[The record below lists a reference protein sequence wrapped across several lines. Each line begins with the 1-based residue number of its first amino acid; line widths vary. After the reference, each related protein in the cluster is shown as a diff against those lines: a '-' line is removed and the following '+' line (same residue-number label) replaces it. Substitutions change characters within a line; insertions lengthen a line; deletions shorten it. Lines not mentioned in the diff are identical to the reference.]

1 MEEEIRKKLTADPD
15 GLLSYEYIANHI
27 DTVESDL
34 PWLVDNMIRVD
45 LTGQFVISAARY
57 LYAIDPQTFAEAI
70 DRLIKAGIDKDR
82 ERRYL
87 SRSVLMKHNKI
98 FAPVVLALA
107 FALGC
112 GIWAYSR
119 SKSKVVMTSQITS
132 QTPVMEPGDAL
143 VDIKTSMGDIR
154 VRLFGDTPRHR
165 DNFLK
170 LVKDGYYN
178 DVLFHRVINE
188 FMVQT
193 GDPDSKNAPAGKRLG
208 TGDPGYTLEAE
219 IVYPKHFH
227 HRGALAAARQGDQ
240 VNPQRRSSGSQFYIV
255 TGKAYSEQQLKQME
269 QQMQMAA
276 KQHIFDSLATQHRDS
291 IITLRKNRDQAGLQ
305 ALQEELIALTEKQA
319 AENPVTLTDQ
329 QKQAYT
335 TVGGTPHLDNQYT
348 VFGEVVSGMDVVEKI
363 EKSQTDSSDR
373 PLDDI
378 RIISM
383 KVVKK

>member
-1 MEEEIRKKLTADPD
+1 
-15 GLLSYEYIANHI
+15 
-27 DTVESDL
+27 
-34 PWLVDNMIRVD
+34 
-45 LTGQFVISAARY
+45 
-57 LYAIDPQTFAEAI
+57 
-70 DRLIKAGIDKDR
+70 
-82 ERRYL
+82 
-87 SRSVLMKHNKI
+87 MKHNKI

-319 AENPVTLTDQ
+319 AENPVSLTDQ

>member
-1 MEEEIRKKLTADPD
+1 
-15 GLLSYEYIANHI
+15 
-27 DTVESDL
+27 
-34 PWLVDNMIRVD
+34 
-45 LTGQFVISAARY
+45 
-57 LYAIDPQTFAEAI
+57 
-70 DRLIKAGIDKDR
+70 
-82 ERRYL
+82 
-87 SRSVLMKHNKI
+87 MKHNSI
-98 FAPVVLALA
+98 LAPLLLALA

-112 GIWAYSR
+112 GIWTYSR

-178 DVLFHRVINE
+178 DVLFHRVINQ

-269 QQMQMAA
+269 QQLQMAA

-319 AENPVTLTDQ
+319 AENPVSLTDQ

-363 EKSQTDSSDR
+363 EKTQTDSSDR

>member
-1 MEEEIRKKLTADPD
+1 MPCL
-15 GLLSYEYIANHI
+15 
-27 DTVESDL
+27 
-34 PWLVDNMIRVD
+34 
-45 LTGQFVISAARY
+45 
-57 LYAIDPQTFAEAI
+57 
-70 DRLIKAGIDKDR
+70 
-82 ERRYL
+82 
-87 SRSVLMKHNKI
+87 
-98 FAPVVLALA
+98 LALMLIMVGG
-107 FALGC
+107 F
-112 GIWAYSR
+112 WAYSR

-132 QTPVMEPGDAL
+132 QAPEMQPGDAL

-170 LVKDGYYN
+170 HVKEGYYN

-208 TGDPGYTLEAE
+208 SGDPGYTLEAE
-219 IVYPKHFH
+219 IVYPRHFH

-240 VNPQRRSSGSQFYIV
+240 VNPERRSSGSQFYIV
-255 TGKAYSEQQLKQME
+255 TGKTYNEQQLTQMDKQLEMG
-269 QQMQMAA
+269 A
-276 KQHIFDSLATQHRDS
+276 KQRIFDELASQHRDS

-305 ALQEELIALTEKQA
+305 ALQEELVALTEKKA
-319 AENPVTLTDQ
+319 AENPIRLTDQ

-363 EKSQTDSSDR
+363 EKAQTDSNDR